1 MEKTRVMHLGQIL
14 KRLRQIC
21 PHSPRN
27 VFPRV
32 VHGVRVYD
40 CSLRKGKRKGKW
52 ALASYLL
59 VDVRTLVRGQYS
71 WNKRIKA
78 KMLQRV

>member
-27 VFPRV
+27 FFFACG
-32 VHGVRVYD
+32 GVRVYD
-40 CSLRKGKRKGKW
+40 LSLRAILTTRFYKD
-52 ALASYLL
+52 SYF
-59 VDVRTLVRGQYS
+59 TL
-71 WNKRIKA
+71 KK
-78 KMLQRV
+78 